1 MEHKTRELREDAEL
15 YQRNLAEYI
24 GITQQT
30 YSRYE
35 TGELNP
41 SLETMA
47 KLAEFY
53 NTSVDYLMGLTD
65 VRKPYKKR
73 EFSN

>member
-1 MEHKTRELREDAEL
+1 MELKIHQLREDSEL

-24 GITQQT
+24 GTTKQT

-35 TGELNP
+35 AGELNP

-65 VRKPYKKR
+65 VRKPYK
-73 EFSN
+73 NQVL

>member
-1 MEHKTRELREDAEL
+1 MELKIRKLREDSKL
-15 YQRNLAEYI
+15 YQRNIAEYL
-24 GITQQT
+24 GTTQQT

-47 KLAEFY
+47 KLAEYY

-65 VRKPYKKR
+65 VRKPYKKPVL
-73 EFSN
+73 

>member
-1 MEHKTRELREDAEL
+1 MELKIRQLREDSEL

-24 GITQQT
+24 GTTQQT

-35 TGELNP
+35 TGEINP

-65 VRKPYKKR
+65 VRKPYK
-73 EFSN
+73 NQVL